1 MTLHTTWSSI
11 MQLQPIKPARLSD
24 SIAEQ
29 LKAQILNGVL
39 KPGDKLPAEREL
51 VDQLKVSRPSVR
63 EALLKLEAQGLIYSR
78 QGEGTFVL
86 DALSA
91 TITNPLANLLK
102 DNPQAL
108 SDVMECRH
116 GLEELAASYAAA
128 RATEIDRAIIRER
141 FLALQAAHE
150 KRDLPLEAKADA
162 AFHMAIADA
171 SHNVALIHLTQSLF
185 DLLGDV
191 VLSNWEKIYTMEESY
206 QAIHAQHG
214 EIYEAI
220 FSGDS
225 TVARHAAHEHLAYI
239 EACLRGA
246 N

>member
-1 MTLHTTWSSI
+1 

-86 DALSA
+86 DALST

-116 GLEELAASYAAA
+116 GLEELAASYAAT

-191 VLSNWEKIYTMEESY
+191 VLNNWAKIYTMEESY

-239 EACLRGA
+239 EACLRGV

>member
-1 MTLHTTWSSI
+1 
-11 MQLQPIKPARLSD
+11 MQLQPIKPARVSD
-24 SIAEQ
+24 SIVEQ
-29 LKAQILNGVL
+29 LKAQIIKGVL

-86 DALSA
+86 DALGA
-91 TITNPLANLLK
+91 AITNPLANLLK
-102 DNPQAL
+102 DNPEAL

-116 GLEELAASYAAA
+116 GLEELAASYAAN
-128 RATEIDRAIIRER
+128 RASALDQAVIRER
-141 FLALQAAHE
+141 FEALRAAHE
-150 KRDLPLEAKADA
+150 QRDLELEAQADA
-162 AFHMAIADA
+162 AFHMAVADA

-191 VLSNWEKIYTMEESY
+191 VLHNWEKIYTMEESY
-206 QAIHAQHG
+206 QAIHDQHR

-220 FSGDS
+220 CAGDAS
-225 TVARHAAHEHLAYI
+225 QARHAAHEHLAYI
-239 EACLRGA
+239 GKCLRGA
-246 N
+246 AS

>member
-1 MTLHTTWSSI
+1 
-11 MQLQPIKPARLSD
+11 MQLQPIKPARVSD

-29 LKAQILNGVL
+29 LKAQIINGAL

-51 VDQLKVSRPSVR
+51 VEQLKVSRPSVR

-86 DALSA
+86 DALGTS
-91 TITNPLANLLK
+91 ITNPLANLLK

-116 GLEELAASYAAA
+116 GLEELAASYAAT
-128 RATEIDRAIIRER
+128 RATEMDRAIIREW

-150 KRDLPLEAKADA
+150 KRDLSLEAKADA

-191 VLSNWEKIYTMEESY
+191 VLSNWEKIYKMEESY

-220 FSGDS
+220 FSGDA

-239 EACLRGA
+239 EACLRNA
-246 N
+246 S

>member
-1 MTLHTTWSSI
+1 

-29 LKAQILNGVL
+29 LKSKILSGVL

-86 DALSA
+86 DALST

-128 RATEIDRAIIRER
+128 RATEMDRAIIRER

-191 VLSNWEKIYTMEESY
+191 VLNNWEKIYTMEESY
-206 QAIHAQHG
+206 QAIHTQHG
-214 EIYEAI
+214 EIYAAI
-220 FSGDS
+220 FSADS

-239 EACLRGA
+239 EACLHGA

>member
-1 MTLHTTWSSI
+1 
-11 MQLQPIKPARLSD
+11 MQLQPIKPARVSD

-29 LKAQILNGVL
+29 LKAQIINGAL

-51 VDQLKVSRPSVR
+51 VEQLKVSRPSVR

-86 DALSA
+86 DALGTS
-91 TITNPLANLLK
+91 ITNPLANLLK

-116 GLEELAASYAAA
+116 GLEELAASYAAT
-128 RATEIDRAIIRER
+128 RATEMDRAIIRER

-150 KRDLPLEAKADA
+150 KRDLSLEAKADA

-191 VLSNWEKIYTMEESY
+191 VLSNWEKIYKMEESY

-220 FSGDS
+220 FSGDAI
-225 TVARHAAHEHLAYI
+225 VARHAAHEHLAYI
-239 EACLRGA
+239 EACLRNA
-246 N
+246 S